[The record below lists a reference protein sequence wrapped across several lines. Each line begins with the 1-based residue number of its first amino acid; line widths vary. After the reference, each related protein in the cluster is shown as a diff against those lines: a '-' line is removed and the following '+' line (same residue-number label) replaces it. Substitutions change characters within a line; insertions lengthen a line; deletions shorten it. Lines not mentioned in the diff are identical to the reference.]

1 MHHGLPQRL
10 DVEWYRKRAR
20 ELLRAYQAGD
30 ALARERVHDAVG
42 ERAPIKL
49 SDAQHVVAV
58 EHGYAKW
65 ADFKHWLERRSP
77 EPLPWDESQDALD
90 EAFALAAYSG
100 RIEAMAWLLEHGADV
115 NGAVHRRLTGLHLA
129 VLSGRVDTARWLVA
143 HGADLARRDELHH
156 GTPLGW
162 AEHNAKG
169 SAIHQYL
176 MTLGDSDRLAHA

>member
-1 MHHGLPQRL
+1 MRWPVSG
-10 DVEWYRKRAR
+10 
-20 ELLRAYQAGD
+20 
-30 ALARERVHDAVG
+30 VHDAVG

-129 VLSGRVDTARWLVA
+129 VISGRVDTARWLVA
-143 HGADLARRDELHH
+143 HG
-156 GTPLGW
+156 
-162 AEHNAKG
+162 AKG